1 MSLLIAALTGW
12 DKVLIIGATSVGG
25 YFAILLLIKAYRL
38 LLLAIWKLLPTGR
51 LKYALFKERGRPD
64 HSMINPNDP
73 WVQAQWIKKS
83 HQRANRINA
92 PAEFIPGERADPRSE
107 TRQQGPESRR

>member
-1 MSLLIAALTGW
+1 MLFVAALTMW
-12 DKVLIIGATSVGG
+12 DKVLIISATSIGG

-38 LLLAIWKLLPTGR
+38 LLLAIWRLLPDGA

-73 WVQAQWIKKS
+73 WVQAQWIKKPQ
-83 HQRANRINA
+83 QRTNRINA
-92 PAEFIPGERADPRSE
+92 PAEFIPGERAEQPRSG
-107 TRQQGPESRR
+107 TRQQGPASRQ